1 MRIHLDNR
9 ELGSSNVK
17 RINISGQSSES
28 LLGAIGSDKSVDLD
42 GIDIVQLLQCLLD
55 LSLVGL
61 DVNDEYQGV
70 VLLDL
75 LHCALGVERVDDD
88 LVGIES
94 GLMRNRLS
102 WVLGASAELEGLGS
116 VEGGAQS
123 DLASFLRLYALEGGF
138 GCGAGLC

>member
-1 MRIHLDNR
+1 MRIRLDNR

-42 GIDIVQLLQCLLD
+42 GVDVVQLLQCLLD

-61 DVNDEYQGV
+61 DVNDENQGV

-102 WVLGASAELEGLGS
+102 WVLGASAEL
-116 VEGGAQS
+116 
-123 DLASFLRLYALEGGF
+123 
-138 GCGAGLC
+138 